1 MDYAIVELQGAQYIL
16 KTGETVKVNGTLGQV
31 DANLALGKALAIKD
45 KDLLIGKPALPD
57 VVTYKVVKHLLSEKV
72 RVGKFTAKSR
82 YRKVN
87 GHRQGQ
93 TVLELVSVGDR
104 KAAPAVKKV
113 APKAERK
120 TEAATK
126 APEKAAKVATKKAPA
141 KKTATKA
148 TSKK

>member
-1 MDYAIVELQGAQYIL
+1 MEYAIVELQGAQYIL
-16 KTGETVKVNGTLGQV
+16 KPGETVKVNGTLGQV
-31 DANLALGKALAIKD
+31 DANIALGKALAIKD
-45 KDLLIGKPALPD
+45 TDFLMGKPSLPD
-57 VVTYKVVKHLLSEKV
+57 EVTYNVVKHVLSEKV

-93 TVLELVSVGDR
+93 TVLELVSIG
-104 KAAPAVKKV
+104 KMVKKET
-113 APKAERK
+113 PKAEKKEVTAKPAK
-120 TEAATK
+120 TA
-126 APEKAAKVATKKAPA
+126 VKKAPA

>member
-16 KTGETVKVNGTLGQV
+16 KPGETVKVNGTLGQV

-45 KDLLIGKPALPD
+45 NDLIIGKPALAD
-57 VVTYKVVKHLLSEKV
+57 EVTFKVVKHLLSEKV

-93 TVLELVSVGDR
+93 TVLELVGVG
-104 KAAPAVKKV
+104 KMVKKET
-113 APKAERK
+113 PKAEK
-120 TEAATK
+120 KEV
-126 APEKAAKVATKKAPA
+126 AAKPAKTAVKKAPA
-141 KKTATKA
+141 KKTAVKT
-148 TSKK
+148 TSK